1 MVAQQDKK
9 IPFYEKLPKDHQF
22 YKHLM
27 MDMRFKRMKD
37 AAINKAASD
46 RMMFAGAAEQ
56 LAMDEENAKLV
67 QNTGV
72 KRLVAY
78 E

>member
-1 MVAQQDKK
+1 
-9 IPFYEKLPKDHQF
+9 
-22 YKHLM
+22 
-27 MDMRFKRMKD
+27 MKD
-37 AAINKAASD
+37 AAINKAATD

-67 QNTGV
+67 QNTGL

-78 E
+78 EWFS